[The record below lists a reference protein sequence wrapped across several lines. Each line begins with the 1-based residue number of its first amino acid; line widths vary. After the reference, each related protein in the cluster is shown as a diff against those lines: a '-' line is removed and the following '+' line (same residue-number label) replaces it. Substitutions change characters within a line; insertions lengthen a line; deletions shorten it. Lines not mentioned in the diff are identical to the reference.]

1 MTTITT
7 GATLHISNPAPQI
20 SQSVPTD
27 TSYGD
32 SP

>member
-7 GATLHISNPAPQI
+7 GATPHISNPAPKI
-20 SQSVPTD
+20 NQSAPTD